1 MVALISQEIITPPSP
16 GDSIIFLDSDILV
29 INKPSGLLSIQ
40 DGYDHS
46 LPHLSTYFERS
57 IGKIWIIHRLD
68 KDTSGVML
76 LGRNADSHRFFN
88 EQFRIRAV
96 SKVYHCLIIG
106 QPEWNETMVDL
117 PLRINADKL
126 HRTRVD
132 SETGKPASSRF
143 KVLKRYPD
151 YALVECEIF
160 TGYTH
165 QIRAH
170 LFSQGL
176 HIIGESLYCSKS
188 QRPNSKNTFGLNR
201 LGLHAYSLSF
211 SHPKTD
217 RALTFIA
224 DYPSDIQSLLT
235 A

>member
-1 MVALISQEIITPPSP
+1 MAASISQISIKVSSP
-16 GDSIIFLDSDILV
+16 ADSIIFLDSDILV

-46 LPHLSTYFERS
+46 LTHLSTYYEQS
-57 IGKIWIIHRLD
+57 VGKIWIIHRLD

-88 EQFRIRAV
+88 EQFRDRTV
-96 SKVYHCLIIG
+96 SKVYHCLVLG
-106 QPEWNETMVDL
+106 QPEWNEKMVDL
-117 PLRINADKL
+117 PLKINADKL

-132 SETGKPASSRF
+132 METGKPASTRF
-143 KVLKRYPD
+143 KVIKRYPD

-176 HIIGESLYCSKS
+176 HIIGESLYCSKN
-188 QRPNSKNTFGLNR
+188 QRPDGKNTFGLNR

-211 SHPKTD
+211 PHPNID
-217 RALTFIA
+217 RFLTFTA
-224 DYPSDIQSLLT
+224 QYPSDLRPLFS
-235 A
+235 